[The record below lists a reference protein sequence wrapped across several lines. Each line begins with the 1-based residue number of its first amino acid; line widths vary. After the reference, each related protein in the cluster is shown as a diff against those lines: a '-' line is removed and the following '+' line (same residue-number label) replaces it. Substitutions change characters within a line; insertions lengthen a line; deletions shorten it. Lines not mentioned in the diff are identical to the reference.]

1 MANIKFTIQG
11 IVKFLPEFK
20 PGKSAGPDEIPTWIL
35 KEYAM
40 LIAPILKVIYTLSY
54 QTGILLLILSLFIKK
69 ETKAFLQTTG
79 QYL

>member
-11 IVKFLPEFK
+11 IVKFLQEFK

-40 LIAPILKVIYTLSY
+40 LLAPILKVIYTLSY